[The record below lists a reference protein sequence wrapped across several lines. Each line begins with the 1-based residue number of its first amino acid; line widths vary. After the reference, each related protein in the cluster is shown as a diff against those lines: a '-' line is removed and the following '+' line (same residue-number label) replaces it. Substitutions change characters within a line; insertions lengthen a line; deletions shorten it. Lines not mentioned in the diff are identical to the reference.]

1 MKYWKNKTIH
11 FFVFGSVYLNIEIFS
26 RAYAGEL
33 IGFKGI
39 SKWSLCG
46 WTSLWMFLLGGM
58 CSVVIGS
65 LNDRPRYYNLKMW
78 QQVLIGGTLITLL
91 ELFTGIYFN
100 LYLHLNLW
108 DYSQH
113 IFNFLGQIC
122 LQNCIYWYLLSV
134 VIIWLDDALSWYFY
148 EEEKP
153 LSILSYFIK
162 LVKLQ

>member
-46 WTSLWMFLLGGM
+46 WTSLWMLIVGGL
-58 CSVVIGS
+58 CGVIIGS
-65 LNDRPRYYNLKMW
+65 LNDKPGYYNLKMW
-78 QQVLIGGTLITLL
+78 QQVLIGGSLITLV

-108 DYSQH
+108 NYSQNR
-113 IFNFLGQIC
+113 FNFLGQIC

-134 VIIWLDDALSWYFY
+134 VIIWLDDALSCYFY

-153 LSILSYFIK
+153 PSLLSYFTK